1 MSEKIILDA
10 EQLHLTLRRLAH
22 QLFEQHPNFE
32 NTILLGIQPRGV
44 LFANRLVQ
52 TIQKE
57 FNFDKV
63 PYGLLDVSFYRDDVH
78 REANIKTYKTEIEIS
93 LENKNVVLI
102 DDVLYTGRTIR
113 SAMDAM
119 LDYGRPSKVEL
130 CVLID
135 RKFSRHLPV
144 QAYYVGKT
152 IDSSIS
158 QKVKVKWQES
168 GGTDEIV
175 LINYE
180 NQH

>member
-1 MSEKIILDA
+1 MSEKIILDSQ
-10 EQLHLTLRRLAH
+10 QLQLTLRRLAH
-22 QLFEQHPNFE
+22 QLLEQHPNFE

-44 LFANRLVQ
+44 WFANRLVHV
-52 TIQKE
+52 IKAE
-57 FNFDKV
+57 FGLATV
-63 PYGLLDVSFYRDDVH
+63 PFGLLDVSFYRDDVH
-78 REANIKTYKTEIEIS
+78 REANIKTYKTDIEIS

-130 CVLID
+130 CVLVD

-144 QAYYVGKT
+144 QADYVGKA

-158 QKVKVKWQES
+158 QKVKVKWKENDEV
-168 GGTDEIV
+168 DEIV
-175 LINYE
+175 LIN
-180 NQH
+180 